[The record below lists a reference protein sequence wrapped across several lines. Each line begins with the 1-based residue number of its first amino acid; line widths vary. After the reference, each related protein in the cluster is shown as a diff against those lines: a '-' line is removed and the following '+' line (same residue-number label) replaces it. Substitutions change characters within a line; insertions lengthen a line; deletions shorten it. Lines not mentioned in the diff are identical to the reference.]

1 MLIRSALILAI
12 VLFSNLAY
20 AQSFNQQEVNVY
32 NNKDGI
38 VLAGTLTMPKTK
50 SVKAALVLATGS
62 GSQNRDE
69 EVFGHKPFKAIA
81 EFLSANGYAVLR
93 MDDRGVGG
101 SGGDPKTAVTDDF
114 VTDIS
119 SALEKLDS
127 LVNPVVAKGVLGHSE
142 GGTVAIKTALKNPRC
157 KFIITL
163 GAPAWQGDSIIMSQ
177 ARAIATAMTGKW
189 DSENEQ
195 RRYLDMVKSDL
206 PSYLLQAALYN
217 EVLSKLGAQ
226 GSLKEVQDA
235 VNRQVSAMVS
245 PWYRSMVKY
254 DPAEDISKVG
264 VPWIALNGSKDMQVL
279 PRNLQTIKELNPEA
293 KICLM
298 EDHNHLFQ
306 KCKTGMMQEYATI
319 PDDISG
325 ETLKVILDFLESN
338 FNQ

>member
-1 MLIRSALILAI
+1 MFIRSALIVAI
-12 VLFSNLAY
+12 VFCCNLAY

-32 NNKDGI
+32 NKKDGI
-38 VLAGTLTMPKTK
+38 TLAGTLTTPKTK
-50 SVKAALVLATGS
+50 NVKAALVLATGS

-81 EFLSANGYAVLR
+81 EFLSSNGYAVLR

-101 SGGDPKTAVTDDF
+101 SGGDPATSVTDDF

-119 SALEKLDS
+119 AAFAKLDT
-127 LVNPVVAKGVLGHSE
+127 LVSPKIAKGVLGHSE
-142 GGTVAIKTALKNPRC
+142 GGSVAIKAAVKDPRC

-177 ARAIATAMTGKW
+177 SRAIATAMTGRW
-189 DSENEQ
+189 DGENEQ

-217 EVLSKLGAQ
+217 EVMSKLGAQ
-226 GSLKEVQDA
+226 GNLKQVQDA
-235 VNRQVSAMVS
+235 VNKQVSAMVS

-254 DPAEDISKVG
+254 DPADDISKVR
-264 VPWIALNGSKDMQVL
+264 VPWLALNGSKDMQVL
-279 PRNLQTIKELNPEA
+279 PQNLQTFKELNSDVR
-293 KICLM
+293 IRLM
-298 EDHNHLFQ
+298 EGHNHLFQ

-319 PDDISG
+319 PEDISE
-325 ETLKVILDFLESN
+325 ETLRVILDFLDSN